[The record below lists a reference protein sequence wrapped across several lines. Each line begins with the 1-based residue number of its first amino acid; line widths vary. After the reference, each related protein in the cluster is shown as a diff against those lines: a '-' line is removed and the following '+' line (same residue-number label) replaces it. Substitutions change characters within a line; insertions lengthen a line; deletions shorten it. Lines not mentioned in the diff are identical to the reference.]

1 MTDFWRAPFVIAKL
15 VVRRTNAS
23 EEGKPSRLFACHL
36 LFESHRTFVFRA
48 WNISKSTRLQRK
60 GTPPPRLGTLSEPP
74 TTTMVATGAGWM
86 HGIVKAVPSGD
97 SVLIMGNTGQVR
109 ARARGDRRVDLGVS
123 VERCVRSDR
132 RPSDL
137 SARDGSRACRLSST
151 DPDRVPQS
159 PLAGWPA
166 AGEDHHARL
175 AHRPEDGASRSRRKA
190 QSAFPIRVTSAAP
203 RLPFPFFFFGIP
215 KMSRNAKTRNKTKRP
230 SLAADAK
237 AKTKLPNITRVAATA
252 RLETSPSRSR
262 RAKPSAR
269 V

>member
-48 WNISKSTRLQRK
+48 WTISKSTRLQRK

-151 DPDRVPQS
+151 DPDRVPRS

-175 AHRPEDGASRSRRKA
+175 AHRPEDGASRVASGGA
-190 QSAFPIRVTSAAP
+190 I
-203 RLPFPFFFFGIP
+203 RLPNPRHVRGSPTSFFPFFCFRHSFSP
-215 KMSRNAKTRNKTKRP
+215 FVKK
-230 SLAADAK
+230 
-237 AKTKLPNITRVAATA
+237 KLCRRERVFPAATSFRA
-252 RLETSPSRSR
+252 KQNVHRSR
-262 RAKPSAR
+262 LTRKQKQIFQTPPGSPR
-269 V
+269 RLD

>member
-48 WNISKSTRLQRK
+48 WTISKSTRLQRK

-132 RPSDL
+132 RPVRSFR
-137 SARDGSRACRLSST
+137 ARRIARA
-151 DPDRVPQS
+151 S
-159 PLAGWPA
+159 PLI
-166 AGEDHHARL
+166 D
-175 AHRPEDGASRSRRKA
+175 
-190 QSAFPIRVTSAAP
+190 
-203 RLPFPFFFFGIP
+203 
-215 KMSRNAKTRNKTKRP
+215 
-230 SLAADAK
+230 
-237 AKTKLPNITRVAATA
+237 
-252 RLETSPSRSR
+252 
-262 RAKPSAR
+262 
-269 V
+269 

>member
-1 MTDFWRAPFVIAKL
+1 
-15 VVRRTNAS
+15 
-23 EEGKPSRLFACHL
+23 
-36 LFESHRTFVFRA
+36 
-48 WNISKSTRLQRK
+48 
-60 GTPPPRLGTLSEPP
+60 
-74 TTTMVATGAGWM
+74 MVATGAGWM

-151 DPDRVPQS
+151 DPDRVPRS

-175 AHRPEDGASRSRRKA
+175 AHRPEDGASRVASEGAIRLPN
-190 QSAFPIRVTSAAP
+190 QSASRP
-203 RLPFPFFFFGIP
+203 RLPDFLFPFLFQH
-215 KMSRNAKTRNKTKRP
+215 S
-230 SLAADAK
+230 
-237 AKTKLPNITRVAATA
+237 
-252 RLETSPSRSR
+252 
-262 RAKPSAR
+262 
-269 V
+269 

>member
-1 MTDFWRAPFVIAKL
+1 
-15 VVRRTNAS
+15 
-23 EEGKPSRLFACHL
+23 
-36 LFESHRTFVFRA
+36 
-48 WNISKSTRLQRK
+48 
-60 GTPPPRLGTLSEPP
+60 
-74 TTTMVATGAGWM
+74 MVATGAGWM

-151 DPDRVPQS
+151 DPDRVPRS

-175 AHRPEDGASRSRRKA
+175 AHRPEDGASRVASEGAIRLPN
-190 QSAFPIRVTSAAP
+190 QSASRP
-203 RLPFPFFFFGIP
+203 RLPDFLFPFSVSAFL
-215 KMSRNAKTRNKTKRP
+215 KCRETQRRETKQNVHRSRLTRKQKQ
-230 SLAADAK
+230 
-237 AKTKLPNITRVAATA
+237 IFQ
-252 RLETSPSRSR
+252 TSPGSPR
-262 RAKPSAR
+262 RLD
-269 V
+269 

>member
-1 MTDFWRAPFVIAKL
+1 
-15 VVRRTNAS
+15 
-23 EEGKPSRLFACHL
+23 
-36 LFESHRTFVFRA
+36 
-48 WNISKSTRLQRK
+48 
-60 GTPPPRLGTLSEPP
+60 
-74 TTTMVATGAGWM
+74 MVATGAGWM

-151 DPDRVPQS
+151 DPDRVPRS

-175 AHRPEDGASRSRRKA
+175 AHRPEDGASRVASGGA
-190 QSAFPIRVTSAAP
+190 I
-203 RLPFPFFFFGIP
+203 RLPNPRHVRGSPTSFFPFFCFRHSFSP
-215 KMSRNAKTRNKTKRP
+215 FVKKKTLPPRKSLPRRDVFSRKTKRP

-237 AKTKLPNITRVAATA
+237 AKTNLPNTTRVAATA